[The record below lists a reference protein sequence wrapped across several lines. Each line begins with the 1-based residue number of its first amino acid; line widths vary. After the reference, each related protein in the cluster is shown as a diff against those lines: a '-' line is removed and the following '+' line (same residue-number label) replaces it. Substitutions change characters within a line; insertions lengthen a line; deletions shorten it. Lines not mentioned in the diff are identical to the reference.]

1 MEPELKWG
9 IPWDPSIVKSYSGCC
24 PICGPK
30 VNIDHEL
37 HVVGINPLE
46 DGMLQSSSEVKA
58 YYEMIIECPSCE
70 EKFWFH
76 MIEARA
82 LRIIQKKLS
91 EGGNAS

>member
-9 IPWDPSIVKSYSGCC
+9 IPWNSSIVKSFSGCC

-37 HVVGINPLE
+37 DVVGINPLE
-46 DGMLQSSSEVKA
+46 DGMQQSSSELKPN
-58 YYEMIIECPSCE
+58 YIMIMECPKCKE
-70 EKFWFH
+70 EFWFH
-76 MIEARA
+76 MLKSRA

-91 EGGNAS
+91 